1 MKCPLCQVEMRIIR
15 SRNILENDNDPDIP
29 TKLFVV
35 QEVSCMNK
43 DCANYEKVV
52 DSVKNELPIG

>member
-15 SRNILENDNDPDIP
+15 SRNILENDDNPDIP

-43 DCANYEKVV
+43 NCANYEKVV